1 MTISLLTVITA
12 LGWVGALAVVLAYG
26 MVSKGRWSADSL
38 VFQVC
43 NLGGALV
50 MLLIAAVNGVW
61 PSAFA
66 NIVAAVIG
74 VAALRTMARARRTE
88 RRAAA
93 QLAAA
98 QVTGDLRD
106 APVVDGGADPTAGAA
121 VLADAPVHELPVREF
136 AADELVA
143 DELPEQRRVDLA
155 A

>member
-38 VFQVC
+38 VFQLC

-66 NIVAAVIG
+66 NIVAAAIG
-74 VAALRTMARARRTE
+74 FAALRTMARARRTE

-98 QVTGDLRD
+98 QVTGDRLD
-106 APVVDGGADPTAGAA
+106 APVVDGSADPTAGAA
-121 VLADAPVHELPVREF
+121 VLVEAPVRELPMHGL
-136 AADELVA
+136 AT
-143 DELPEQRRVDLA
+143 DELPEQERVDLA

>member
-38 VFQVC
+38 VFQLC

-66 NIVAAVIG
+66 NIVAAAIG
-74 VAALRTMARARRTE
+74 FAALRTMARARRTE

-98 QVTGDLRD
+98 QVTGDRLD
-106 APVVDGGADPTAGAA
+106 APVVDGSADPTAGAA
-121 VLADAPVHELPVREF
+121 VLVEAPVRELPVHEL
-136 AADELVA
+136 AT
-143 DELPEQRRVDLA
+143 DELPEQERVDLA